1 MIAGRTNCLM
11 ITFMITSLWPTVSL
25 HLKNTNFLK
34 SSVKR
39 LSSHTHLNRKHLT
52 LSSKQEFS
60 ENPMYDEFLEI
71 IINNYFNF

>member
-11 ITFMITSLWPTVSL
+11 ITFVITSLWPTVSL
-25 HLKNTNFLK
+25 HLKNTNFLQ

-52 LSSKQEFS
+52 FSSKQEFS
-60 ENPMYDEFLEI
+60 ENSTYDEFLEI